1 MRAGPLP
8 PAPRAVYL
16 DWNATTPPH
25 PSVLSAM
32 AEAAENGWG
41 NPASIHATGR
51 RARAL
56 VDDARATLARL
67 LGRDERDIV
76 FTSGGTEANNLALAG
91 AAAIVTSRVEHPSIV
106 RVAEAAEE
114 RGTSVHWVDV
124 GESGVVDSEAV
135 VRALAGLPSGGGTIV
150 AVSAVNHETGV
161 ISPLRDIASVV
172 ERAGASLHVDAVQ
185 AVGRVAESIW
195 QWGTTLSVASH
206 KIRGPKGVGA
216 LASRPGYVPAQVL
229 RGGSQERGI
238 RPGTVDAVALAGF
251 RKAAERAFDG
261 PERYARLAP
270 LRDRIEREL
279 GSIARVNGGGAERA
293 PHVTNLS
300 FAGVRGDELSAAL
313 DLEGIC
319 VSSGS
324 ACSAGTQEPSPVILA
339 MLGVER
345 ARSALRVSLG
355 EDSSDADV
363 ERLLA
368 VVPEVVRRVAGR
380 SSAW

>member
-1 MRAGPLP
+1 VNDGSQKA
-8 PAPRAVYL
+8 APRPVYL

-25 PSVLSAM
+25 PSVLHAM
-32 AEAAENGWG
+32 AEAVENGWG

-51 RARAL
+51 RARAI
-56 VDDARATLARL
+56 VDDARAALGRL

-91 AAAIVTSRVEHPSIV
+91 ARAIVTSRVEHPSIV

-114 RGTSVHWVDV
+114 RGTSVRWVGV
-124 GESGVVDSEAV
+124 GESGRIEPVSIAE
-135 VRALAGLPSGGGTIV
+135 ALAEVPRGAVV

-161 ISPLRDIASVV
+161 IAPLGDIAAVV
-172 ERAGASLHVDAVQ
+172 DRAGASLHVDAVQ
-185 AVGRVAESIW
+185 AVGRLPPVLW
-195 QWGTTLSVASH
+195 QWGTTLSVAAH
-206 KIRGPKGVGA
+206 KIRGPKGVGV
-216 LASRPGYVPAQVL
+216 LASRPGHVPAPVL
-229 RGGSQERGI
+229 RGGSQERGL
-238 RPGTVDAVALAGF
+238 RPGTVDAVSLAGF
-251 RKAAERAFDG
+251 RAAAERAGEG
-261 PERYARLAP
+261 PLRYARLEP

-279 GSIARVNGGGAERA
+279 ATVARVNGVGAPRA

-300 FAGVRGDELSAAL
+300 FPGVRGDELAAAL
-313 DLEGIC
+313 DLEGIS

-355 EDSSDADV
+355 EESSEADV

-368 VVPEVVRRVAGR
+368 VAPELVRRVTLGA
-380 SSAW
+380 SSAS

>member
-1 MRAGPLP
+1 
-8 PAPRAVYL
+8 VYL

-56 VDDARATLARL
+56 VEDARATLARL

-76 FTSGGTEANNLALAG
+76 FTSGGTEANNLALSG
-91 AAAIVTSRVEHPSIV
+91 ATSIVTSRVEHPSIV
-106 RVAEAAEE
+106 RVAEAAEQ
-114 RGTSVHWVDV
+114 RGAIVRWVDV
-124 GESGVVDSEAV
+124 GESGEVAPEAV
-135 VRALAGLPSGGGTIV
+135 SRALAGLPPGAIV

-161 ISPLRDIASVV
+161 IAPLRDIADVV

-185 AVGRVAESIW
+185 AVGRVAEAVW
-195 QWGTTLSVASH
+195 QWGTTLSVAAH

-216 LASRPGYVPAQVL
+216 LAGRPGYVPAPVL
-229 RGGSQERGI
+229 RGGSQERGV

-251 RKAAERAFDG
+251 RAAAERAFDG
-261 PERYARLAP
+261 PERYARLGP
-270 LRDRIEREL
+270 LRDRIERGL
-279 GSIARVNGGGAERA
+279 GDVATVNAGGVPRVA
-293 PHVTNLS
+293 HVTNLS
-300 FAGVRGDELSAAL
+300 FAGVRGDELAAAL

-339 MLGVER
+339 MLGAER

-355 EDSSDADV
+355 EESTDADV
-363 ERLLA
+363 ERLLS
-368 VVPEVVRRVAGR
+368 VVPELVRRVAGR
-380 SSAW
+380 SSAS